1 MKCAYKGVT
10 AQKLSLLLW
19 SSLHLMQATACK
31 IHGLFTVSHING
43 SIVNILYIAF
53 TCLAFLCMHMLF
65 SFSTSNCLC
74 KQEHCLYMSMGF
86 LSLSQPPAVYSNQ
99 QYQLNNNWV
108 TVMYLLRDHN
118 SLIRSEQFLET
129 EEFFVSFA
137 KLPHSKKCWVRGGLQ
152 TVDYSNQKMT

>member
-1 MKCAYKGVT
+1 MVQFASY
-10 AQKLSLLLW
+10 AS
-19 SSLHLMQATACK
+19 
-31 IHGLFTVSHING
+31 HGLQNPRLIYSISYKWPYCKYTVYS
-43 SIVNILYIAF
+43 LYLSCISVHAYASTQCYF
-53 TCLAFLCMHMLF
+53 HFQQVTVCASKNTAYICLWV
-65 SFSTSNCLC
+65 
-74 KQEHCLYMSMGF
+74 F